1 MQNFAYV
8 RATSVAEALHA
19 VANGNGA
26 RSRFLA
32 GGTTLVDLM
41 KLGVMN
47 AEQLIDITSIRELQ
61 TFTTT
66 STVELVFGALAKM
79 SDVAADPTLL
89 RAYPALAESLQKAA
103 SEQLRNVATVGGNL
117 LQRTRCEYFRDTS
130 YPCNKRSPGTGCA
143 ALEGL
148 NRGHAMFGGSSSCIA
163 TYPGDFAVALAA
175 FDARVDVVTRRGE
188 RTIALL
194 DLHRLPGGTPQID
207 TVLAP
212 DELIVRIRV
221 PATSLGR
228 ASTFQKVRD
237 RESYAFATVSC
248 AAAVLVENGV
258 VRDARIALGGV
269 ATKPWRARVA
279 ERSLIDEPLT
289 RETAQRA
296 GVLAFEDARPL
307 KANVFKMSL
316 GPKTVAEALL
326 IAKERGEKC
335 PPLSGQT
342 FSVSGR

>member
-19 VANGNGA
+19 VANGNRE

-41 KLGVMN
+41 KLDVMN
-47 AEQLIDITSIRELQ
+47 AQQLIDITSISELQ

-66 STVELVFGALAKM
+66 GTPELVFGALAKM

-89 RAYPALAESLQKAA
+89 HEYPALAESLQKAA
-103 SEQLRNVATVGGNL
+103 SEQLRNMATVGGNL
-117 LQRTRCEYFRDTS
+117 LQRTRCEYFRDTL

-175 FDARVDVVTRRGE
+175 FDAQVDVVSAHGE

-194 DLHRLPGGTPQID
+194 DLHRLPGDTPQID
-207 TVLAP
+207 TVLGP
-212 DELIVRIRV
+212 DELVVRIRV
-221 PATSLGR
+221 PATPMGR
-228 ASTFQKVRD
+228 ASTYHKVRD
-237 RESYAFATVSC
+237 RESYAFATVSS
-248 AAAVLVENGV
+248 AVAVRIENGV
-258 VRDARIALGGV
+258 VSDARIALGGV
-269 ATKPWRARVA
+269 ATKPWRALVA
-279 ERSLIDEPLT
+279 ERSLLGEPLT
-289 RETAQRA
+289 WESAQRA
-296 GVLAFEDARPL
+296 GMLAFEDARPL
-307 KANVFKMSL
+307 KANAFKLSL
-316 GPKTVAEALL
+316 GPKTVATSLM
-326 IAKERGEKC
+326 IAKERGEK
-335 PPLSGQT
+335 
-342 FSVSGR
+342 